1 MDIYMLQRYF
11 FVLARFNW
19 ILSARIAALV
29 TLPFPIS
36 LLLDLQAAD
45 ANYPLRVWLWGLFLL
60 WQIIRKSSLLHS
72 SLHPDT
78 TAGAIWPY
86 LKATYLQLAELRIF
100 AAPAPEEKRRGLG
113 SKG

>member
-19 ILSARIAALV
+19 LLSARIAALV

-78 TAGAIWPY
+78 TAGAIWPVSQSHIPP
-86 LKATYLQLAELRIF
+86 AGRIEDLRS
-100 AAPAPEEKRRGLG
+100 PCP
-113 SKG
+113 